1 MCEFAVNEEDDPP
14 QPEELED
21 DLENV
26 GGMKQTP
33 SDSGIIINPAALN
46 QTQQYLTEPHS
57 LICDEDLV
65 NVSVRELNR
74 TIRAYPRD
82 VQTELKK
89 RRRTLK
95 NRGYA
100 QICRQKRVDNKNS
113 LEIQC
118 QNYNAWKMVSCVLM
132 CYYQN

>member
-1 MCEFAVNEEDDPP
+1 MGPEKQEFQQDYNETS
-14 QPEELED
+14 LF
-21 DLENV
+21 
-26 GGMKQTP
+26 G
-33 SDSGIIINPAALN
+33 
-46 QTQQYLTEPHS
+46 EPHS
-57 LICDEDLV
+57 LICDDDLV

-100 QICRQKRVDNKNS
+100 QICRQKRVENKNT

-118 QNYNAWKMVSCVLM
+118 QNYKEENTKLINEVMLYKAKLEEMQS
-132 CYYQN
+132 